1 MLLSCCYRLPK
12 GITRILTFYL
22 TSIFQR
28 VQNEKKKNFYSWDFN
43 MNCFNYNEDRN
54 IKYFYHKV
62 FQLGFTPVMEKP
74 TRVGK
79 NIVIII
85 DNIRTNGVFDNNL

>member
-1 MLLSCCYRLPK
+1 
-12 GITRILTFYL
+12 
-22 TSIFQR
+22 
-28 VQNEKKKNFYSWDFN
+28 

-54 IKYFYHKV
+54 VKYFYHKV

-79 NIVIII
+79 NILIII

>member
-1 MLLSCCYRLPK
+1 
-12 GITRILTFYL
+12 
-22 TSIFQR
+22 
-28 VQNEKKKNFYSWDFN
+28 

-74 TRVGK
+74 TRVG
-79 NIVIII
+79 N
-85 DNIRTNGVFDNNL
+85 NIRTNGVFDNNL